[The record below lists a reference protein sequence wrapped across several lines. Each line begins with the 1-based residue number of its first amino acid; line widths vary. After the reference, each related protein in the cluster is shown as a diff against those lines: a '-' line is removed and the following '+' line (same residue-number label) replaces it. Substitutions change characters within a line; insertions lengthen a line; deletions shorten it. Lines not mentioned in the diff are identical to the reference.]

1 MKIKI
6 QYYELWAM
14 WLLLPNFF
22 DLGGSYINEF
32 VIGVA
37 LMNHPLYV
45 TLFGAVVFTYMLSM
59 EAFFQNVCPF
69 RDVGA
74 DDVPQH

>member
-1 MKIKI
+1 MMCLFSLLVKIKI

-14 WLLLPNFF
+14 WSLLPNLFNP
-22 DLGGSYINEF
+22 GGPYINEF

-45 TLFGAVVFTYMLSM
+45 TLFGAVVFTYMYGVLRL
-59 EAFFQNVCPF
+59 FFRMRVLLEM
-69 RDVGA
+69 
-74 DDVPQH
+74 